1 MYFIGLSMTKFVLIL
16 WLCSSI
22 PGNQCVKMPTPQFV
36 FNDMY
41 DCTVY
46 GYAHS
51 EEIIISLTR
60 EFVNEK
66 QVYTK
71 FMCEEQPVI

>member
-1 MYFIGLSMTKFVLIL
+1 
-16 WLCSSI
+16 
-22 PGNQCVKMPTPQFV
+22 MPTPQFV

-46 GYAHS
+46 GYSHS
-51 EEIIISLTR
+51 EELIISLTR

-71 FMCEEQPVI
+71 FMCEEQETI

>member
-1 MYFIGLSMTKFVLIL
+1 MSMTKFVLIL
-16 WLCSSI
+16 WMCSSI
-22 PGNQCVKMPTPQFV
+22 PGNECIKIPTPQFV
-36 FNDMY
+36 FNDAY

-60 EFVNEK
+60 DFVNQK
-66 QVYTK
+66 KVFTK
-71 FMCEEQPVI
+71 FACEAQSTV

>member
-1 MYFIGLSMTKFVLIL
+1 MTKFVLIL
-16 WLCSSI
+16 WLCSSV
-22 PGNQCVKMPTPQFV
+22 PGNECVKMPTPQFV

-51 EEIIISLTR
+51 EELMISLTR

-66 QVYTK
+66 LVYTK
-71 FMCEEQPVI
+71 FMCQEQPVI

>member
-1 MYFIGLSMTKFVLIL
+1 
-16 WLCSSI
+16 
-22 PGNQCVKMPTPQFV
+22 
-36 FNDMY
+36 MY

-66 QVYTK
+66 LVYTK
-71 FMCEEQPVI
+71 FACDAQQVI

>member
-1 MYFIGLSMTKFVLIL
+1 MSMTKFVLIL
-16 WLCSSI
+16 WLCSSV
-22 PGNQCVKMPTPQFV
+22 PGNECVKMPTPQFV

-51 EEIIISLTR
+51 EELMISLTR

-66 QVYTK
+66 LVYTK
-71 FMCEEQPVI
+71 FLCEEQPVI

>member
-1 MYFIGLSMTKFVLIL
+1 MSMTKFVLIL
-16 WLCSSI
+16 WLCSSV
-22 PGNQCVKMPTPQFV
+22 PGNECVKMPTPQFV

-51 EEIIISLTR
+51 EELIISLTR

-66 QVYTK
+66 LVYTK

>member
-1 MYFIGLSMTKFVLIL
+1 MTKVFLFM
-16 WLCSSI
+16 WMCSSV
-22 PGNQCVKMPTPQFV
+22 PGNECIKIPTPKFV
-36 FNDMY
+36 FDDMY

-66 QVYTK
+66 LVYTK
-71 FMCEEQPVI
+71 FACDAQQVI

>member
-1 MYFIGLSMTKFVLIL
+1 
-16 WLCSSI
+16 
-22 PGNQCVKMPTPQFV
+22 MPTPQFV

-51 EEIIISLTR
+51 EELMISLTR

-66 QVYTK
+66 LVYTK

>member
-1 MYFIGLSMTKFVLIL
+1 MSMTKFVLIL
-16 WLCSSI
+16 WMCSSI
-22 PGNQCVKMPTPQFV
+22 PGNECIKIPTPKFV

-46 GYAHS
+46 GYSHS
-51 EEIIISLTR
+51 EEIIISLKR

-66 QVYTK
+66 QIYTK
-71 FMCEEQPVI
+71 FMCQEQEAV

>member
-1 MYFIGLSMTKFVLIL
+1 MSMTKFVLIL
-16 WLCSSI
+16 WLCSSV
-22 PGNQCVKMPTPQFV
+22 PGNECVKMPTPQFV

-51 EEIIISLTR
+51 EELIVSLTR

-66 QVYTK
+66 LVYTK

>member
-1 MYFIGLSMTKFVLIL
+1 MSMTKFVLIL
-16 WLCSSI
+16 WLCSSV
-22 PGNQCVKMPTPQFV
+22 PGNECVKMPTPQFV

-51 EEIIISLTR
+51 EELMISLTR

-66 QVYTK
+66 LVYTK

>member
-1 MYFIGLSMTKFVLIL
+1 
-16 WLCSSI
+16 
-22 PGNQCVKMPTPQFV
+22 
-36 FNDMY
+36 MY

-60 EFVNEK
+60 EFVNKK

-71 FMCEEQPVI
+71 FMCEEQSVI

>member
-1 MYFIGLSMTKFVLIL
+1 MSMTKFVLIL
-16 WLCSSI
+16 WLCSSV
-22 PGNQCVKMPTPQFV
+22 PGNECVKMPTPQFV

-51 EEIIISLTR
+51 KELIISLTR

-66 QVYTK
+66 LVYTK